1 MSKSAKDNFIIAY
14 FEEWENTLKRA
25 KFLTASENFHL
36 EGVTVLLCHI
46 AAIGRGRYPDLKDRE
61 SFKAIVKEYS
71 GKYDLFENIDL
82 LFLFQYQH
90 SKVAEDP
97 IYKRLA
103 NYDEILTAIENSIG
117 TEEQI
122 HGNDSLRYQ
131 KRKNLLDILK
141 QTSIPRFDVENFETY
156 IELFSNNQILYE
168 FARCEAV
175 HNRYFPLIN
184 IETTFPD
191 MQKTYTP
198 NHQIDSNVLVETLS
212 GVIEN
217 LRIECLKNKKW
228 PHEL

>member
-1 MSKSAKDNFIIAY
+1 MSKSAKYTFIDAY

-25 KFLTASENFHL
+25 EFLTDSEKFHL

-46 AAIGRGRYPDLKDRE
+46 AALGRGRYPDLKDRK
-61 SFKAIVKEYS
+61 SFKAVVKEYS

-82 LFLFQYQH
+82 LFLIQHPH
-90 SKVAEDP
+90 SKVSEDP
-97 IYKRLA
+97 VYKKLA

-122 HGNDSLRYQ
+122 RENDSLRYQ
-131 KRKNLLDILK
+131 KRENLLEILK
-141 QTSIPRFDVENFETY
+141 QASIPGFNVKNFETY

-175 HNRYFPLIN
+175 HNRDFPLIN
-184 IETTFPD
+184 IGTTFPD

-198 NHQIDSNVLVETLS
+198 NHQIDSEVLIETLS
-212 GVIEN
+212 GIIEN
-217 LRIECLKNKKW
+217 LKIECLKKEKW